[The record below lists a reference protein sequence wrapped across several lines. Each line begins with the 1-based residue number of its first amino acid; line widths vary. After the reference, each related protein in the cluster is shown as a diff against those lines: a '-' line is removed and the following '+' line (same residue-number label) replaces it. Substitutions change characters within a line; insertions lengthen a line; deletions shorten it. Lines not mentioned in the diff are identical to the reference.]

1 MTTPMPTRRGFTA
14 AILAAPALLAGPGRG
29 RAAEGWAPSRPIR
42 IVVPFTPGQA
52 NDIFA
57 RLLAEKAS
65 ELRWPQ
71 QRVVVENRAGA
82 GGTIGMQAVAQAAPD
97 GHTLVFGSLATFA
110 INPAIMANL
119 PYDPERDFLPVTRIF
134 EGPLLVVVPARGPDR
149 DLAGLAARL
158 RTGGLT
164 YASSGP
170 GTTQHLST
178 ELFLQGIGARATHV
192 PYRGSGPAMTD
203 VAGGAV
209 DFAFES
215 AAAAQ
220 PLVASGMLRALAVS
234 SARPTPGLDLPTVA
248 EAASLP
254 GYAVNGSGGVLAPAR
269 TPAAT
274 IAALHEGFAA
284 AMADATVRA
293 RVTEAG
299 TIPLAEGPEAFGRF
313 IRDERRKWA
322 EVARRGAI
330 RIE

>member
-1 MTTPMPTRRGFTA
+1 MHLRHPVTRRGF
-14 AILAAPALLAGPGRG
+14 LCLAGLAPLTP
-29 RAAEGWAPSRPIR
+29 AAAQPEGPRQPIR
-42 IVVPFTPGQA
+42 LIVPFSPGTGS
-52 NDIFA
+52 DTIA
-57 RLLAEKAS
+57 RLLAN
-65 ELRWPQ
+65 ELAGRFPQ
-71 QRVVVENRAGA
+71 PLVVENRGGA
-82 GGTIGMQAVAQAAPD
+82 GGITGTEQGARAAPD
-97 GHTLVFGSLATFA
+97 GLTLTLGTNSTLVV
-110 INPAIMANL
+110 NPLLN
-119 PYDPERDFLPVTRIF
+119 PRVQYNVERDFAPV
-134 EGPLLVVVPARGPDR
+134 
-149 DLAGLAARL
+149 AGLARTYYAVVTANRAGAPQTLNALIERL
-158 RTGGLT
+158 RGGGGT
-164 YASSGP
+164 YGSSGV
-170 GTTQHLST
+170 GTVTHLAS
-178 ELFLQGIGARATHV
+178 ELLAKRIGAAATHV

-293 RVTEAG
+293 RITEAG